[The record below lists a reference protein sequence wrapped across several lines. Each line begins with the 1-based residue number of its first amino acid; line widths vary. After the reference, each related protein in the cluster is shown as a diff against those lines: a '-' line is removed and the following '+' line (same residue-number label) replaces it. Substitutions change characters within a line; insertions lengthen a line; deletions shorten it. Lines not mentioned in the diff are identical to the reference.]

1 MDFDISFGIKK
12 NNKFITIKKNN
23 VKSNHVLIKEKNK
36 LFFDFSNIEIPLSEE
51 NEPFDNQKMDAN
63 MVELMSIQPII
74 DLTNIEINSLSNN
87 SDNYIN
93 NYNYNMDDISFNEK
107 EDNNKIIQTIKIL
120 KKSMHKELIKYIK
133 KKKAVNTSKLKNIQT
148 SIDFA
153 NIEIDSLSNKSD
165 DYINE
170 YKMDDISFNE
180 KEADT
185 INKLIK
191 MSKKLKK
198 SIHSELKQ
206 YFRKKKLDVV
216 FDLKNIYNNI
226 QISKYDN
233 LILCYDNSL
242 QINKDCNLLVLDIK
256 NEKMLLNYFANDIF
270 NSNIIDSLKLNELDN
285 SYKTIKSI
293 AQYLKFSVILLD
305 NNLELIDELYLKQR
319 KKLYFVLFNNNI
331 YALDNSYDIFYKF
344 KTQVLTSIQSCLLRD
359 KEKNSSLVLF
369 NELDNYHDYY
379 IYFPKLKYST
389 FKYQYLLDNLYLKQI
404 RHLTN
409 EQRNILKYIVQY
421 FGLHFYLLSDIL
433 LVNKNDLTLEYINSH
448 SDYNVDNISLFD
460 YNYYNKS
467 KNNIDLVQN
476 DDYKTYTD
484 FDYYYIHNNDIIKG
498 IAKQEI
504 YDKCFN
510 KYNIQINL
518 DEIKKNYS
526 NINLKNIKSQTEID
540 TILSLFPNVDNLV
553 IFNSFNKKIL
563 SIDKMNFD
571 NPPTFEYIYKLAE
584 KIKECNI
591 CNCKLSIN
599 RKNDSYVSIDA
610 VNPLLGHTINNN
622 NIDLLCGK
630 CNIIKGTSFMGNYNE
645 KPYFYNINE
654 LQRDKL
660 IEILKYHKL
669 STSGIIPILRKRLEK
684 YITLNK

>member
-12 NNKFITIKKNN
+12 NNKFITIKKDN
-23 VKSNHVLIKEKNK
+23 VKSNNVLIKEKNK

-51 NEPFDNQKMDAN
+51 NESFDNQKMDVN
-63 MVELMSIQPII
+63 MVELMNIQPII

-256 NEKMLLNYFANDIF
+256 NEKMLLNYFVNDIF

-331 YALDNSYDIFYKF
+331 YALDHSYDIFYKF

-498 IAKQEI
+498 ISKQEI

-584 KIKECNI
+584 KIKECKI

-645 KPYFYNINE
+645 KPYFYNFNE